1 MGNSTR
7 VTVGPVRVNRV
18 GLAVCQRLLVYPG
31 ERTCRLPAV
40 NEMHTSAVHKPG
52 SMPCFLMTDAAAGE
66 VRILI
71 NSFAASGCFAP
82 L

>member
-40 NEMHTSAVHKPG
+40 N
-52 SMPCFLMTDAAAGE
+52 
-66 VRILI
+66 
-71 NSFAASGCFAP
+71 
-82 L
+82 